1 MRRRAGIGAIQQRKL
16 DSEKF
21 KEKGNELAETQ
32 LKQLSSQLEQFQTNL
47 ENFAKEHKQEIR
59 RDPEF
64 RKRFQEMC
72 ASIGVDPLASGKGFW
87 SNMLDIGDFY
97 YELGVQIVE
106 VCMASQHKTGGLLE
120 LGQLRQK
127 LISSRGRSQHHQD
140 ITLDDL
146 LRATKKLKILG
157 TGFTVIPLN
166 SGRYLV
172 QSVPGEMSLDQV
184 SVLDQAEKY
193 RGLVTENILWDTQ
206 RSGLVL
212 ERMVGSGQ
220 LWVDSQG
227 QGGQ

>member
-1 MRRRAGIGAIQQRKL
+1 MNSVLTLPDTR
-16 DSEKF
+16 DSKDS
-21 KEKGNELAETQ
+21 KNVM
-32 LKQLSSQLEQFQTNL
+32 
-47 ENFAKEHKQEIR
+47 
-59 RDPEF
+59 P
-64 RKRFQEMC
+64 
-72 ASIGVDPLASGKGFW
+72 
-87 SNMLDIGDFY
+87 
-97 YELGVQIVE
+97 GVQIVE

-140 ITLDDL
+140 ITIDDL

-193 RGLVTENILWDTQ
+193 RGLVTENILQENLHWDQQ

-212 ERMVGSGQ
+212 GEQIDIREFLSNSPSLPSQSEWWDAASCGWTARAREVSLTTGSPAYSAPASDFY
-220 LWVDSQG
+220 L
-227 QGGQ
+227 

>member
-1 MRRRAGIGAIQQRKL
+1 
-16 DSEKF
+16 
-21 KEKGNELAETQ
+21 
-32 LKQLSSQLEQFQTNL
+32 
-47 ENFAKEHKQEIR
+47 
-59 RDPEF
+59 
-64 RKRFQEMC
+64 
-72 ASIGVDPLASGKGFW
+72 
-87 SNMLDIGDFY
+87 
-97 YELGVQIVE
+97 
-106 VCMASQHKTGGLLE
+106 MASQHKTGGLLE

-140 ITLDDL
+140 ITTDDL

-193 RGLVTENILWDTQ
+193 RGLVTENILQENLHWDQQ

-212 ERMVGSGQ
+212 GE
-220 LWVDSQG
+220 LIEK
-227 QGGQ
+227 

>member
-1 MRRRAGIGAIQQRKL
+1 M
-16 DSEKF
+16 
-21 KEKGNELAETQ
+21 
-32 LKQLSSQLEQFQTNL
+32 
-47 ENFAKEHKQEIR
+47 
-59 RDPEF
+59 P
-64 RKRFQEMC
+64 
-72 ASIGVDPLASGKGFW
+72 
-87 SNMLDIGDFY
+87 
-97 YELGVQIVE
+97 GVQIVE

-120 LGQLRQK
+120 LGHLRQK

-140 ITLDDL
+140 ITIDDL

-193 RGLVTENILWDTQ
+193 RGLVTENILLEDLHWDQQ

-212 ERMVGSGQ
+212 GELIDKREFLCKANSPLSLLRAYGGMRPAV
-220 LWVDSQG
+220 
-227 QGGQ
+227 GGQSGPGRSP